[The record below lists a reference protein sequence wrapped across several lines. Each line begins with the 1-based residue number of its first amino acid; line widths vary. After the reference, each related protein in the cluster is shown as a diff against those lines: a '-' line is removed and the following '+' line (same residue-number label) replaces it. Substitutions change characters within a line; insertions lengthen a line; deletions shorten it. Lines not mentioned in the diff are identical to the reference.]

1 MSGDKNRDMMTVRS
15 ICVILIVLLFAVN
28 SIAQMGFMIYPS
40 ENQVKAKY
48 LYNFAR
54 FVDWPDEVF
63 PDDKT
68 PITIGVICEDPFGI
82 DLNKTVEGKRI
93 NGREFRIKRFDQ
105 LEHMEYCHILFI
117 GSCSRDVRYRILN
130 ELKVMP
136 VLTVGDAD
144 RFASDGGMINFI
156 EVDEDIRFEIN
167 NEAVKRS
174 GLVLSPRI
182 LKMATIVEENRSESG
197 G

>member
-1 MSGDKNRDMMTVRS
+1 MAIRLFCM
-15 ICVILIVLLFAVN
+15 ILIVILWAGN
-28 SIAQMGFMIYPS
+28 STAQMGFMIYPS

-93 NGREFRIKRFDQ
+93 NGREFRIKRFER
-105 LEHMEYCHILFI
+105 LENVEYCHILFV
-117 GSCSRDVRYRILN
+117 GSCSRDVRQRILDQ
-130 ELKVMP
+130 LKILP
-136 VLTVGDAD
+136 ILTVGDAD

-156 EVDEDIRFEIN
+156 KMGEDVRFEIN
-167 NEAVKRS
+167 NEAAKRS
-174 GLVLSPRI
+174 GLILSPRI
-182 LKMATIVEENRSESG
+182 LKMARIVEISRTESG